1 MEAVP
6 VIDMAPYLSDPDA
19 KNSKT
24 VVREIY
30 EAAST
35 WGFFLLT
42 GTSLSNDQQLALM
55 RSTKSFFDLPLK
67 DKMALD
73 VAQGGVAWRGYMP
86 LGGEQ
91 THGHKDWKEGL
102 YIGPEHPEDHHLV
115 RSDVMAYLEQVN
127 NLGKVLTD
135 MFSEGL
141 GLDRRDLRRRW
152 LDPEPVILFRCFKY
166 APVAASTDVRST
178 HPDPSKDRNE
188 EDGFGIGSHTDFGYL
203 TILKVDSTGLQLQ
216 VLSPAD
222 KWVDVPVIEGA
233 LVINIGDMFDQL
245 THGRFCSRPHRVRRP
260 EAGAP
265 PRLSFPL
272 FFDFSWNAS
281 MERLPLNHL
290 PPLNETQE
298 RNARNRWAKTTFVEV
313 KGKWHQYLARK
324 VQKVFPDLGLPDFE
338 SNEAPSTRFTRV
350 VNTTAVPT

>member
-203 TILKVDSTGLQLQ
+203 TILKVDSTGLQ
-216 VLSPAD
+216 
-222 KWVDVPVIEGA
+222 WVDVPVIEGA
-233 LVINIGDMFDQL
+233 LVIN
-245 THGRFCSRPHRVRRP
+245 S
-260 EAGAP
+260 
-265 PRLSFPL
+265 
-272 FFDFSWNAS
+272 
-281 MERLPLNHL
+281 
-290 PPLNETQE
+290 
-298 RNARNRWAKTTFVEV
+298 
-313 KGKWHQYLARK
+313 KWHQYLARK